1 MFVISSQRY
10 FGFFSYEERYTN
22 YESNKAKKMYMS
34 PYFFLFYIR
43 YEFIYKVR
51 NTKSGEFATFFN
63 KQWSK
68 ILNYVYFIMF

>member
-1 MFVISSQRY
+1 
-10 FGFFSYEERYTN
+10 
-22 YESNKAKKMYMS
+22 MYMS

-51 NTKSGEFATFFN
+51 NTKSGEFAIFFN

-68 ILNYVYFIMF
+68 VLNYVYFIMF